1 MHARSVNVIRCA
13 FLEGV
18 FRIIILN
25 RVDLGEH
32 VKHIEAESVDSFV
45 EPEIQ
50 NTDDLFPD
58 FRILPIQVC
67 LFPAE
72 KVQVELITVANPLPG
87 GSGKR

>member
-1 MHARSVNVIRCA
+1 MHARSIYVIRRA
-13 FLEGV
+13 FLEGILG
-18 FRIIILN
+18 IIILN

-32 VKHIEAESVDSFV
+32 IEHIEAESVDSFV

-58 FRILPIQVC
+58 FRVLPIQVC
-67 LFPAE
+67 LLPAE
-72 KVQVELITVANPLPG
+72 KVQVELITVADPLPG